1 MFAFALR
8 WHSSNRP
15 PLHPMRL
22 PIFGLLLMAV
32 LAQPASA
39 QETKVLFLGNSYTNV
54 NNLPV
59 LFANLAQ
66 AAGHVVMTDKNT
78 PGGNTLGA
86 PQSSGSPHRSNA
98 VSLAKIAANDW
109 DVVVLQ
115 EQSYLPTIPY
125 TRDQFMR
132 PGAQSLANS
141 IAAND
146 PTIRVMLFSTWGRRD
161 GGSFC
166 YGANCESY
174 ADFDAMQDA
183 LSAAYGDVAA
193 SIGAEVAMV
202 GEAWRRARALDP
214 ALVLHSADGSH
225 PSLSGSYLAACV
237 FYACIFDDSPVGL
250 AFDAGLDPA
259 LATFLQEV
267 ANSIGRCGV
276 ERYCLAAPNSASA
289 AGALIDSSGSASV
302 AANDLVLE
310 ASQSPPGQFG
320 LFLVAGERG
329 IARVGD
335 GFLCL
340 GGAFKRL
347 NGVQIDAAGGASLP
361 IDLTQF
367 PFGAGTVVSGV
378 TQNFQFVYRDPL
390 GPQRS
395 GWNLSDALAVTFCP

>member
-1 MFAFALR
+1 
-8 WHSSNRP
+8 
-15 PLHPMRL
+15 MRL
-22 PIFGLLLMAV
+22 PIFGLLLIAA
-32 LAQPASA
+32 LAPRAGA

-54 NNLPV
+54 NNLPA

-66 AAGHVVMTDKNT
+66 AAGHAVTTDKNT

-86 PQSSGSPHRSNA
+86 PQSSGSPHRSNQ
-98 VSLAKIAANDW
+98 VSLTKIAANDW

-146 PTIRVMLFSTWGRRD
+146 PAIRVMLFSTWGRRD

-166 YGANCESY
+166 YGTYCQSF

-214 ALVLHSADGSH
+214 TLVLHSADGSH
-225 PSLSGSYLAACV
+225 PSLAGSYLAACV
-237 FYACIFDDSPVGL
+237 FFAQIYDESPIGL
-250 AFDAGLDPA
+250 AFDAGLDPTQA
-259 LATFLQEV
+259 AFLQEV
-267 ANSIGRCGV
+267 ANSIGRCGS
-276 ERYCLAAPNSASA
+276 ERNCLAAPNSVNP
-289 AGALIDSSGSASV
+289 AGASIDSSGSASV
-302 AANDLVLE
+302 AANDLVLVT
-310 ASQSPPGQFG
+310 SQAPPGQFG

-329 IARVGD
+329 LVRVGD
-335 GFLCL
+335 GLLCL
-340 GGAFKRL
+340 GGAFYRL
-347 NGVQIDAAGGASLP
+347 NGVQLDAAGGASLP
-361 IDLTQF
+361 IDLTQY
-367 PFGAGTVVSGV
+367 PFGAGAVAPGM
-378 TQNFQFVYRDPL
+378 TQNFQFVYRDPN
-390 GPQRS
+390 GPHGS
-395 GWNLSDALAVTFCP
+395 GWNLSDALAITFCP